1 MKSFK
6 GYNTYDQFSYG
17 IKVGLNGTDIK
28 LWIKDAD
35 EVIVN
40 LSYNDNDQ
48 VFAQLE
54 LEEKE
59 KNIWYKSIP
68 ESLHG
73 VYYWLEIERD
83 GERVET
89 VDPWVKAVGVNSERG
104 IIVDLEKTNPPD
116 WNKDK
121 RISINSPVDAV
132 IYELHVKDFSIH
144 PESGI
149 KNKGKYLGFTE
160 TGTVNSEGLKTG
172 LDHLKELGIT
182 HVQLMPVFDFAT
194 VDDQDIEDYNWGYD
208 PLYYNVPEGSYA
220 TNPSNFSRIKELKKL
235 IQALHR
241 NNIGVIMDVVYNHT
255 YYTEKSAFNK
265 IAPGYFYRWYDE
277 DELAN
282 GSGVGNEIATE
293 KDKVQEFIVESVLY
307 WAKEYHI
314 DGFRFDLMGLIDGET
329 MLKIRKGLYEIDSN
343 ILVYGEPWYALPPQL
358 SEDEIILK
366 GDQKGKGIGVFNDSY
381 RNAIKG
387 ENNLK
392 TQGFIGGHN
401 NLAGAMERGIV
412 GEINYNKKIKGFA
425 LAPEEAI
432 NYVSCHDN
440 HTLWDKIQGVFPAVD
455 EKERIVLDRFAQAI
469 IMTSQGVPF
478 LLGGEEFLRTKYG
491 NSNSY
496 NAGNKI
502 NAFKWDRKSK
512 YNDTFKYYQGLITL
526 RREHPAFRLNSE
538 EEIRKYLKF
547 LETPPGIIAFKLGP
561 CAGGDSWKEIIVIYN
576 SWWDWANVNLV
587 NKKNWNIVVDDRH
600 SGTETF
606 NTFKADEVDVPP
618 HSVMVLYSND

>member
-1 MKSFK
+1 MKSVNSCDNF
-6 GYNTYDQFSYG
+6 DQFSYG
-17 IKVGLNGTDIK
+17 IKVSLDFTYIK

-35 EVIVN
+35 EVVVN
-40 LSYNDNDQ
+40 LSYNDDDKI
-48 VFAQLE
+48 FTQLE

-59 KNIWYKSIP
+59 KNIWTKKVP
-68 ESLHG
+68 ENLHG

-83 GERVET
+83 GET
-89 VDPWVKAVGVNSERG
+89 VKTLDPWVKAVGTNSERG
-104 IIVDLEKTNPPD
+104 IIVNLDKTNPAD
-116 WNKDK
+116 WDKDR
-121 RISINSPVDAV
+121 RISINLPVDAI

-149 KNKGKYLGFTE
+149 ENKGKYLGFTE
-160 TGTVNSEGLKTG
+160 TGTVNREGLKTG

-194 VDDQDIEDYNWGYD
+194 VDDNDIEDYNWGYD

-220 TNPSNFSRIKELKKL
+220 TGTSDFSRINELKKL
-235 IQALHR
+235 IQTLHK
-241 NNIGVIMDVVYNHT
+241 NDIGVIMDVVYNHT

-314 DGFRFDLMGLIDGET
+314 DGFRFDLMGLIDEET

-358 SEDEIILK
+358 SEEELILK
-366 GDQKGKGIGVFNDSY
+366 GDQKGKGIGVFNDSF
-381 RNAIKG
+381 RNAVKG
-387 ENNLK
+387 ENDLK

-401 NLAGAMERGIV
+401 NLVGAIERGTV
-412 GEINYNKKIKGFA
+412 GEISYNEEIKGFA
-425 LAPEEAI
+425 LSPEETI
-432 NYVSCHDN
+432 NYASCHDN
-440 HTLWDKIQGVFPAVD
+440 HTLWDKIQGAFPAVE

-469 IMTSQGVPF
+469 VMTSQGVPF
-478 LLGGEEFLRTKYG
+478 LLGGEEFLRTKFG

-502 NAFKWDRKSK
+502 NALKWNRKSK
-512 YNDTFKYYQGLITL
+512 YKDTFKYYKGLISL
-526 RREHPAFRLNSE
+526 RKKHPAFRLNSAK
-538 EEIRKYLKF
+538 EIRKYLKF
-547 LETPPGIIAFKLGP
+547 LNTPPGIIAFKLGP
-561 CAGGDSWKEIIVIYN
+561 YAGGDCWKHIIVIYN
-576 SWWDWANVNLV
+576 SWWDWANVKLGD
-587 NKKNWNIVVDDRH
+587 KKKWNIVVDDRH
-600 SGTETF
+600 AGIESF

-618 HSVMVLYSND
+618 HSVMVLYTNH

>member
-1 MKSFK
+1 MSFINADNVHD
-6 GYNTYDQFSYG
+6 YFSYG
-17 IKVGLNGTDIK
+17 IKVGLDYTYIK
-28 LWIKDAD
+28 LWVKDAD
-35 EVIVN
+35 GVVVN
-40 LSYNDNDQ
+40 LSYNDDNV
-48 VFAQLE
+48 VFSQLE

-59 KNIWYKSIP
+59 KNIWIKSIS
-68 ESLHG
+68 ESLDG

-83 GERVET
+83 GEIVET
-89 VDPWVKAVGVNSERG
+89 LDPWVKAVGTNSERG
-104 IIVDLEKTNPPD
+104 IIVNLDKTDPEE

-149 KNKGKYLGFTE
+149 ENKGKYLGFTE
-160 TGTVNSEGLKTG
+160 TGTTSKDGLKTG
-172 LDHLKELGIT
+172 VDHLKELGIT

-194 VDDQDIEDYNWGYD
+194 VDDNDIEDYNWGYD

-220 TNPSNFSRIKELKKL
+220 TDPSGFARIEELKKL
-235 IQALHR
+235 IQYLH
-241 NNIGVIMDVVYNHT
+241 NENIGVIMDVVYNHT
-255 YYTEKSAFNK
+255 YFTEKSAFNK

-307 WAKEYHI
+307 WAKEYHL
-314 DGFRFDLMGLIDGET
+314 DGFRFDLMGLIDEET
-329 MLKIRKGLYEIDSN
+329 MLKIRKGLYEIDPN

-366 GDQKGKGIGVFNDSY
+366 GRQKGKGIGIFNDSF

-387 ENNLK
+387 ENDLK

-401 NLAGAMERGIV
+401 NLGGAIERGVV
-412 GEINYNKKIKGFA
+412 GEINYDNDIKGFA
-425 LAPEEAI
+425 LTPEESI
-432 NYVSCHDN
+432 NYISCHDN
-440 HTLWDKIQGVFPAVD
+440 LTLWDKIKGVFPAID
-455 EKERIVLDRFAQAI
+455 EKKRIILDRFAQTI

-478 LLGGEEFLRTKYG
+478 LLGGEEFLRTKFG
-491 NSNSY
+491 NDNSY

-502 NAFKWDRKSK
+502 NALKWNRKK
-512 YNDTFKYYQGLITL
+512 EYFDNFKYYQGLITL
-526 RREHPAFRLNSE
+526 RRKHPAFRLKSA

-547 LETPPGIIAFKLGP
+547 LETPPGIIAFELGP
-561 CAGGDSWKEIIVIYN
+561 YAGGDDWKYIIVIYN
-576 SWWDWANVNLV
+576 SWWDWANVKLG

-600 SGTETF
+600 ANIEPF

-618 HSVMVLYSND
+618 HSAMVLYTNN

>member
-59 KNIWYKSIP
+59 KNIWYKSIQ

-116 WNKDK
+116 WNRDK

-144 PESGI
+144 SESGI

-160 TGTVNSEGLKTG
+160 TGTVNSEGLTTG

-220 TNPSNFSRIKELKKL
+220 TNPSDFSRIKELKKL

-265 IAPGYFYRWYDE
+265 IAPEYFYRWHNE

-307 WAKEYHI
+307 WAREYHI
-314 DGFRFDLMGLIDGET
+314 DGFRFDLMALIDEET
-329 MLKIRKGLYEIDSN
+329 MLKIRKGLYEIDPD

-358 SEDEIILK
+358 SEKEIILK
-366 GDQKGKGIGVFNDSY
+366 GDQKGKGIGVFNDSF

-387 ENNLK
+387 ENDLR

-401 NLAGAMERGIV
+401 NLERAIERGIV
-412 GEINYNKKIKGFA
+412 GEINYNKEIKGFA
-425 LAPEEAI
+425 LVPEETI

-526 RREHPAFRLNSE
+526 RREHPAFRLKSE

-547 LETPPGIIAFKLGP
+547 LETPPGIIAFKLGSY
-561 CAGGDSWKEIIVIYN
+561 AGGDSWKEIIVIYN

>member
-1 MKSFK
+1 MSFINADNVHD
-6 GYNTYDQFSYG
+6 YFSYG
-17 IKVGLNGTDIK
+17 IKVGLDYTYIK
-28 LWIKDAD
+28 LWVKDAD
-35 EVIVN
+35 GVVVN
-40 LSYNDNDQ
+40 LSYNDDNV
-48 VFAQLE
+48 VFSQLE

-59 KNIWYKSIP
+59 KNIWIKSIS
-68 ESLHG
+68 ESLDG

-83 GERVET
+83 GEIVET
-89 VDPWVKAVGVNSERG
+89 LDPWVKAVGTNSERG
-104 IIVDLEKTNPPD
+104 IIVNLDKTDPEE

-149 KNKGKYLGFTE
+149 ENKGKYLGFTE
-160 TGTVNSEGLKTG
+160 TGTTSKDGLKTG
-172 LDHLKELGIT
+172 VDHLKELGIT

-194 VDDQDIEDYNWGYD
+194 VDDNDIEDYNWGYD

-220 TNPSNFSRIKELKKL
+220 TDPSGFARIEELKKL
-235 IQALHR
+235 IQYLH
-241 NNIGVIMDVVYNHT
+241 NENIGVIMDVVYNHT
-255 YYTEKSAFNK
+255 YFTEKSAFNK

-307 WAKEYHI
+307 WAKEYHL
-314 DGFRFDLMGLIDGET
+314 DGFRFDLMGLIDEET
-329 MLKIRKGLYEIDSN
+329 MLKIRKGLYEIDPN

-366 GDQKGKGIGVFNDSY
+366 GRQKGKGIGIFNDSF

-387 ENNLK
+387 ENDLK

-401 NLAGAMERGIV
+401 NLGGAIERGVV
-412 GEINYNKKIKGFA
+412 GEINYDNDIKGFA
-425 LAPEEAI
+425 LTPEESI
-432 NYVSCHDN
+432 NYISCHDN
-440 HTLWDKIQGVFPAVD
+440 LTLWDKIKGVFPAID
-455 EKERIVLDRFAQAI
+455 EKKRIILDRFAQTI

-478 LLGGEEFLRTKYG
+478 LLGGEEFLRTKFG
-491 NSNSY
+491 NDNSY

-502 NAFKWDRKSK
+502 NALKWNRKK
-512 YNDTFKYYQGLITL
+512 EYFDNFKYYQGLITL
-526 RREHPAFRLNSE
+526 RRKHPAFRLKSA
-538 EEIRKYLKF
+538 EEIRKNLNF
-547 LETPPGIIAFKLGP
+547 LETPPGIIAFELGP
-561 CAGGDSWKEIIVIYN
+561 YAGGDDWKYIIVIYN
-576 SWWDWANVNLV
+576 SWWDWANVKLG

-600 SGTETF
+600 ANIEPF

-618 HSVMVLYSND
+618 HSAMVLYTNN

>member
-1 MKSFK
+1 MKQIN
-6 GYNTYDQFSYG
+6 GCNVHNQFSYG
-17 IKVGLNGTDIK
+17 IKVNLDYTYIRF
-28 LWIKDAD
+28 WIKDAD

-40 LSYNDNDQ
+40 LSYNDDDK

-59 KNIWYKSIP
+59 KNTWVKNIP

-73 VYYWLEIERD
+73 VYYWLEIERNS
-83 GERVET
+83 ET
-89 VDPWVKAVGVNSERG
+89 VKTLDPWVRAVGTNSERG
-104 IIVDLEKTNPPD
+104 IIVNLNKTSPAK

-149 KNKGKYLGFTE
+149 KNKGKYLGLTE
-160 TGTVNSEGLKTG
+160 TGTISNDGLKTG

-182 HVQLMPVFDFAT
+182 HVQLMPIFDFAT
-194 VDDQDIEDYNWGYD
+194 VDDNDIEDYNWGYD

-220 TNPSNFSRIKELKKL
+220 TSSSDFSRIKELKEL
-235 IQALHR
+235 IQTLHK

-282 GSGVGNEIATE
+282 GSGVGNEVATE
-293 KDKVQEFIVESVLY
+293 KAKVQEFILESVLY
-307 WAKEYHI
+307 WAQEYHI
-314 DGFRFDLMGLIDGET
+314 DGFRFDLMGLIDEET
-329 MLKIRKGLYEIDSN
+329 MLKIRKGLYELDPN

-366 GDQKGKGIGVFNDSY
+366 GSQKGKGIGIFNDSF

-387 ENNLK
+387 ENDLK

-401 NLAGAMERGIV
+401 NLGGAIERGIV
-412 GEINYNKKIKGFA
+412 GEISYMENIRGFA
-425 LAPEEAI
+425 LTPEESI

-440 HTLWDKIQGVFPAVD
+440 HTLWDKIQGVFPATD
-455 EKERIVLDRFAQAI
+455 EKERIILDRFAQTI
-469 IMTSQGVPF
+469 IMTSQGVPL
-478 LLGGEEFLRTKYG
+478 LLGGEEFLRTKFG
-491 NSNSY
+491 NDNSY

-502 NAFKWDRKSK
+502 NALKWDRKEK
-512 YNDTFKYYQGLITL
+512 YIDNFKYYQGLITL
-526 RREHPAFRLNSE
+526 RKKHPAFRLKSAK
-538 EEIRKYLKF
+538 EIRKYLKF
-547 LETPPGIIAFKLGP
+547 LKNPPGIIAFELGP
-561 CAGGDSWKEIIVIYN
+561 YAGGDDWKYIIVIYN
-576 SWWDWANVNLV
+576 SWWDWANVQLDY
-587 NKKNWNIVVDDRH
+587 KKEWNIVVDDRH
-600 SGTETF
+600 AGIKPF
-606 NTFKADEVDVPP
+606 NTFRADEVDVPP
-618 HSVMVLYSND
+618 HSAMVLYTND

>member
-1 MKSFK
+1 MKFSN
-6 GYNTYDQFSYG
+6 YYSNYEQLSYG
-17 IKVGLNGTDIK
+17 IKVGSDSTIIK
-28 LWIKDAD
+28 LWIKEAD
-35 EVIVN
+35 EVVVN
-40 LSYNDNDQ
+40 LSYNDDDK
-48 VFAQLE
+48 VFTQFE
-54 LEEKE
+54 LEQKDENIWF
-59 KNIWYKSIP
+59 KNIS

-73 VYYWLEIERD
+73 VYYWLEIERN
-83 GERVET
+83 GET
-89 VDPWVKAVGVNSERG
+89 IKTLDPWVKAVGTNSQRG
-104 IIVDLEKTNPPD
+104 IIVNLDKTNPAN

-121 RISINSPVDAV
+121 RVSINSPVDAV

-149 KNKGKYLGFTE
+149 ENKGKYTGFTE
-160 TGTVNSEGLKTG
+160 TGTVNNDGFKTG

-194 VDDQDIEDYNWGYD
+194 VDDNDIADYNWGYD

-220 TNPSNFSRIKELKKL
+220 TDPSSLIRIKELKQL
-235 IQALHR
+235 IQNLHKE
-241 NNIGVIMDVVYNHT
+241 NIGVIMDVVYNHT
-255 YYTEKSAFNK
+255 YYTEKSVFNK

-307 WAKEYHI
+307 WAKEYHL
-314 DGFRFDLMGLIDGET
+314 DGFRFDLMGLIDEET
-329 MLKIRKGLYEIDSN
+329 MLKIRKGLHEINPN

-366 GDQKGKGIGVFNDSY
+366 GRQKGKGIGVFNDSF

-387 ENNLK
+387 ENDLK

-401 NLAGAMERGIV
+401 NLGGAIERGVV
-412 GEINYNKKIKGFA
+412 GEISYSKDIKGFA
-425 LAPEEAI
+425 LTPEESI

-440 HTLWDKIQGVFPAVD
+440 HTLWDKIQGVFPATD

-478 LLGGEEFLRTKYG
+478 LLGGEEFLRTKFG
-491 NSNSY
+491 NNNSY

-502 NAFKWDRKSK
+502 NALKWNRKTR
-512 YNDTFKYYQGLITL
+512 YIDTFKYYQGLITL
-526 RREHPAFRLNSE
+526 RKKHSAFRMQSAK
-538 EEIRKYLKF
+538 EIRQHLKF
-547 LETPPGIIAFKLGP
+547 LDTPPGIIAFRLGP
-561 CAGGDSWKEIIVIYN
+561 YARGDSWKYIIVIYN
-576 SWWDWANVNLV
+576 SWWDWANVHLNE
-587 NKKNWNIVVDDRH
+587 KKKWNIVVDDRH
-600 SGTETF
+600 AGIESF
-606 NTFKADEVDVPP
+606 NTFTAEEVDVPP
-618 HSVMVLYSND
+618 HSAMVIYTNK